1 MNEFNFIMPKN
12 EKLNLDE
19 IKKLDYAKLY
29 FRNDF
34 SQLAPVLNN
43 LILSNFSST
52 SLPYEDTA
60 FYKEYVKLIDIFQFS
75 LKHLHTL
82 QNKTNNEVIDQY
94 KKFNKKREELNK
106 LKKQKDELSN
116 KTNILKEKMDH
127 VSVGTQNVKEQAK
140 DLNYKYICPDC
151 LQVTK
156 TTSLQ
161 KNKINQV
168 YESKRELFVHI
179 KASHDQKFQ
188 IEATKTEEFQFEEK
202 EVQTKPPEKTET
214 LPNLKETYD
223 QIENAIDQKLNE
235 NIRKLRIDLESQFQ
249 LSDKKNEQLRTSLK
263 EIENIQI
270 QTLNKKEED
279 QIASQEKTEQALKSL
294 ENNFKQTNEI
304 FNSFQNLVLSFH
316 QSEVK
321 KLEDISST
329 IVNLKL
335 QENKEPIKLIQEG
348 RVDRELQDK
357 MIDHLEL
364 IEDKLKESSPK
375 KVKKPQQV
383 SPLKMLFPSKDWAVG
398 ELESDKDSDEFM
410 ILPEELLSNTLRF
423 PQILMTF

>member
-1 MNEFNFIMPKN
+1 M
-12 EKLNLDE
+12 
-19 IKKLDYAKLY
+19 
-29 FRNDF
+29 
-34 SQLAPVLNN
+34 
-43 LILSNFSST
+43 
-52 SLPYEDTA
+52 
-60 FYKEYVKLIDIFQFS
+60 
-75 LKHLHTL
+75 
-82 QNKTNNEVIDQY
+82 
-94 KKFNKKREELNK
+94 
-106 LKKQKDELSN
+106 
-116 KTNILKEKMDH
+116 
-127 VSVGTQNVKEQAK
+127 
-140 DLNYKYICPDC
+140 
-151 LQVTK
+151 
-156 TTSLQ
+156 
-161 KNKINQV
+161 
-168 YESKRELFVHI
+168 
-179 KASHDQKFQ
+179 
-188 IEATKTEEFQFEEK
+188 
-202 EVQTKPPEKTET
+202 
-214 LPNLKETYD
+214 
-223 QIENAIDQKLNE
+223 
-235 NIRKLRIDLESQFQ
+235 
-249 LSDKKNEQLRTSLK
+249 RTSLK

-423 PQILMTF
+423 P